1 MRESQLWTLVK
12 ANLPGHL
19 IRIENLAGNGQPDV
33 NGCHNTAEA
42 WIELKVAKGNYLFF
56 RTSQLA
62 FFQKRHVEGGR
73 VFVLARVG
81 DMIHVF
87 PAAHLLQ
94 VLDQVEA
101 VKGQEGKACKIKW
114 EIIPGVRV
122 FGKPYKWDFIAD
134 IIYAL

>member
-1 MRESQLWTLVK
+1 MLESRLWTLVK

-19 IRIENLAGNGQPDV
+19 IRIENVAGNGQPDV
-33 NGCHNTAEA
+33 NGCYLGSEA
-42 WIELKVAKGNYLFF
+42 WVELKVSKGNYLFF

-62 FFQKRHVEGGR
+62 FFQKRTKENGR

-87 PAAHLLQ
+87 PAKHLLD
-94 VLDQVEA
+94 VLDHVEP

-114 EIIPGVRV
+114 EIIPGVSV
-122 FGKPYKWDFIAD
+122 FGKPYKWDNIAD